1 LERDFLFNF
10 SISFRKEGFMKRFLG
25 IFLSLLLV
33 VCLAGTTHAKK
44 FRIKWGATSVRSGLY
59 ANTVAIGGIINKA
72 YPGEIQVTVV
82 ETGGFVENLVR
93 IQKKSVLFGP
103 ASAAA
108 AYAAYKGII
117 DFKGRTSPDLRALWG
132 GYVTPIHIVTSKK
145 SGVTSL
151 EGLNGL
157 PYAMNPG
164 TTSGR
169 VIELFYDALGI
180 KPKYKMMG
188 ISASV
193 DAMKSGVVKGWFK
206 AGFKDAAILDL
217 EATMDINIMPIS
229 KEMIDRMNE
238 KYPGHGLMLKLPP
251 GLFKTINNGQ
261 LSFAYVISDFVHRSV
276 PEDVVYKIV
285 KAVWENREELVRPL
299 STLKEGRFADMYD
312 MAIDYDLGVPFHPGA
327 AKFYQEVLK
336 VSIPDKL
343 LPPEMK

>member
-1 LERDFLFNF
+1 
-10 SISFRKEGFMKRFLG
+10 MKRFFG
-25 IFLSLLLV
+25 IFLSFLLV
-33 VCLAGTTHAKK
+33 LCLVGSAHAKK

-59 ANTVAIGGIINKA
+59 ANTVAIGGIVNKA

-108 AYAAYKGII
+108 AYAAYQGII
-117 DFKGRTSPDLRALWG
+117 DFEGRKSPALRSLWG

-188 ISASV
+188 LSASV

-217 EATMDINIMPIS
+217 EATMDINILPIT
-229 KEMIDRMNE
+229 KDLIEKMNA
-238 KYPGHGLMLKLPP
+238 KYPAHGLMLKLPP

-261 LSFAYVISDFVHRSV
+261 LSFAYVISDFVHKDV

-285 KAVWENREELVRPL
+285 KAVWENRQELVKPL

-312 MAIDYDLGVPFHPGA
+312 MAIDYDLGVPFHAGA
-327 AKFYQEVLK
+327 AKFYQDTLK
-336 VSIPDKL
+336 VSIPNKL